1 MNIITITIC
10 YLTNS
15 KSKKNS
21 KKWSNKTKN
30 LMKIKSKLFL
40 LNLRFGSTSL
50 NEEIIKIYIQDL
62 EKLVIE
68 YWRTIEKTV
77 LLYLNKIDPSE
88 VSKNK

>member
-1 MNIITITIC
+1 
-10 YLTNS
+10 
-15 KSKKNS
+15 
-21 KKWSNKTKN
+21 
-30 LMKIKSKLFL
+30 MKIKSKLFF

-88 VSKNK
+88 VSKIK